1 MLNTLIP
8 VWKSADR
15 KRALREEKK
24 FNSNCAASTIG
35 LAVSHSIYAE
45 SLRLQAVTGNFQFTT
60 AEMVKKKKKG
70 GKKRTEAKQIHPNH
84 HKAGYVT
91 AMAI

>member
-15 KRALREEKK
+15 KRALREGKK

-35 LAVSHSIYAE
+35 LAVSHSISAE
-45 SLRLQAVTGNFQFTT
+45 SLRLQAVTGNFQSTT
-60 AEMVKKKKKG
+60 AEMVERLR
-70 GKKRTEAKQIHPNH
+70 KKRKEVKRGLKQNKPTQTI
-84 HKAGYVT
+84 T
-91 AMAI
+91 RQDI